1 MCVAAIIGQHL
12 AKILPVKPYWW
23 FSSFPFAT
31 TTKHFLYSPNKKTDG
46 ILQCHDGLKVWIWGT
61 GERNQTTEHQQ
72 HLALC
77 PLSSSY
83 FILFQESILQES
95 RLRAACHQHAAEEDN
110 ANQSNEERPGAW
122 ASCCSPIHRSHRKPS
137 LHVWLCH
144 QSQRRPFRYISWQE
158 VLQRGY
164 NKSYGLLEVKCPDQ
178 YSYTG
183 CQYLQKHS
191 NDSYSLKRNH
201 EYYYQ
206 VIGQMG
212 ITGMPWC
219 DFFVKCDNDY
229 HLERIHFD
237 AEMWKK
243 MKTKLDWFFFEYFLP
258 ALCS

>member
-1 MCVAAIIGQHL
+1 MVSKSESEALEKETRQQSINNIWHCVRSPRLTSSSFKRVYSRKADYEQLATSMLRKKTMQTKAMKRGLELEPVAAAQYTEVTGNQVYMCGFVINPNAAHL
-12 AKILPVKPYWW
+12 G
-23 FSSFPFAT
+23 T
-31 TTKHFLYSPNKKTDG
+31 SPD
-46 ILQCHDGLKVWIWGT
+46 
-61 GERNQTTEHQQ
+61 
-72 HLALC
+72 
-77 PLSSSY
+77 
-83 FILFQESILQES
+83 
-95 RLRAACHQHAAEEDN
+95 
-110 ANQSNEERPGAW
+110 
-122 ASCCSPIHRSHRKPS
+122 RK
-137 LHVWLCH
+137 
-144 QSQRRPFRYISWQE
+144 